1 MKLYELGSSPVSTS
15 NVLTIFLGCLYR
27 SRKRLVVQWDTILQI
42 NQLYSVYRLRR
53 ERIMNNYFLIF
64 CLRNNYIWWMH
75 SLRKYS
81 GDISFWQGQ
90 AGSPL
95 PTKSWKGNWQLILTP
110 IFSERLFNW
119 KFPFYLCFF
128 CLNSLKS
135 GQQSS
140 VARLFPRFL
149 DLKTMK
155 VAFICWLAIYS
166 CRG

>member
-1 MKLYELGSSPVSTS
+1 MKLWELGSSPVSTS
-15 NVLTIFLGCLYR
+15 NLLTIFLGCLNR
-27 SRKRLVVQWDTILQI
+27 SRKKLVVQWDTILQI

-53 ERIMNNYFLIF
+53 ERVMNNYFLIF

-81 GDISFWQGQ
+81 GNISFWQGQ
-90 AGSPL
+90 AGSAL
-95 PTKSWKGNWQLILTP
+95 PTKSWKGNWQLIVTP
-110 IFSERLFNW
+110 VFSERVFHW
-119 KFPFYLCFF
+119 KFLFYYVFF
-128 CLNSLKS
+128 FVLIQFES

-149 DLKTMK
+149 TTK
-155 VAFICWLAIYS
+155 VALICWLAIYS

>member
-1 MKLYELGSSPVSTS
+1 MKLWELGSSPVSAS
-15 NVLTIFLGCLYR
+15 NVLTIFLGCLNR
-27 SRKRLVVQWDTILQI
+27 SRKKLVVQWDTILQI

-53 ERIMNNYFLIF
+53 ERVMNNYFLIF

-90 AGSPL
+90 AGSAL
-95 PTKSWKGNWQLILTP
+95 TTKCWKGNWQLILTP

-128 CLNSLKS
+128 LS
-135 GQQSS
+135 
-140 VARLFPRFL
+140 
-149 DLKTMK
+149 
-155 VAFICWLAIYS
+155 
-166 CRG
+166 